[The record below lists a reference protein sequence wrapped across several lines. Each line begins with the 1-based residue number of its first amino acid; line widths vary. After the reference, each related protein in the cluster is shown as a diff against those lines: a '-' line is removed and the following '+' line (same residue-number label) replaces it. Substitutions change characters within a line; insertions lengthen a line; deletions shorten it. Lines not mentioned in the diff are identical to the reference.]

1 MINKPQVKIIA
12 DPVVELRPMQVRLL
26 SYLLPHRALLLFGVV
41 CSVVLAASSLSIV
54 PFAYEAQNF
63 LGAPHRTIAQQH
75 KLELRL
81 LYLGLTGVGMYTV
94 RWFASVGQSISFA
107 EVGQRLGLRLR
118 NDIYTHLQSLS
129 MSYFDNQRT
138 GNLISIMNN
147 DVPALQN
154 GIMTIKDAVV
164 GPVYV
169 LVALVGVVKISWRMS
184 LFTLLMLPPI
194 GYFINLISHKLRNIA
209 RQTQERLADLTALTE
224 ETISSVRVV
233 RSFAA
238 EQREIQKYATFTE
251 NAKNI
256 YMQGVR
262 RSALLSPTT
271 DLIGMIGI
279 AAALLLGGHEVAAGR
294 LTSLYLV
301 AFILLLDKLRTG
313 VGNIGSIVTD
323 WRQTQGAA
331 DRIFTNVLDVPTEVK
346 EAANAPAL
354 AAVSGSV
361 RFKNVSFGYVAFRP
375 VLKDISFDMAPG
387 EIVAVVGPSG
397 AGKST
402 LADLIPRFYDP
413 ASGSILIDGVD
424 IRTVSLQS
432 LRRQIGIVPQ
442 ETMLFNASVRTN
454 IGYGMPDATDA
465 EIVEAAINAN
475 AHNFIVDMPNGYD
488 TIVGDRGVQLSGGQR
503 QRIAIARAILFDPRI
518 LILDEATSSLDTAS
532 ETEVQKALEIL
543 MEGRTTL
550 VIAHRLSTIVK
561 AQKILVL
568 DGGAIAE
575 QGTHADLMA
584 MRGVYAELYEKQFR
598 TRAAI

>member
-1 MINKPQVKIIA
+1 MSTITPIDLTA
-12 DPVVELRPMQVRLL
+12 DSAIKKRPMYVRLL
-26 SYLLPHRALLLFGVV
+26 AYLLPQKSLLLTGVI
-41 CSVVLAASSLSIV
+41 CSILLAAASLSIV
-54 PFAYEAQNF
+54 PFAYEAQKF
-63 LGAPHRTIAQQH
+63 LGDPHVTIAQKH
-75 KLELRL
+75 KLQLHL
-81 LYLGLTGVGMYTV
+81 LLLGLSGVGMYTV
-94 RWFASVGQSISFA
+94 RWFASVGQSIAFA
-107 EVGQRLGLRLR
+107 ESGQRVGLRIR
-118 NDIYTHLQSLS
+118 NDIYSHLQSLS

-154 GIMTIKDAVV
+154 GIMTLKDAVV

-169 LVALVGVVKISWRMS
+169 VTALAGVIAISWRLS
-184 LFTLLMLPPI
+184 LFTLLLLPPI
-194 GYFINLISHKLRNIA
+194 GYFINLISNKLRSISK
-209 RQTQERLADLTALTE
+209 QTQERLADLTMLTE

-238 EQREIQKYATFTE
+238 EQREIAKFAMFTE
-251 NAKNI
+251 NAKKI

-271 DLIGMIGI
+271 DLIGMLGI
-279 AAALLLGGHEVAAGR
+279 AAALLIGGHEVAVGR
-294 LTSLYLV
+294 LTSLLLV

-313 VGNIGSIVTD
+313 VGNIGTILTD

-331 DRIFTNVLDVPTEVK
+331 DRIFTNVLDVPTQVK
-346 EAANAPAL
+346 EAPNAPAL
-354 AAVSGSV
+354 ASVKGSV
-361 RFKNVSFGYVAFRP
+361 QFKNVSFGYVASRP
-375 VLKDISFDMAPG
+375 VLRNVSFDMAPG

-413 ASGSILIDGVD
+413 TSGSISIDGVD
-424 IRTVSLQS
+424 IRSVTLDS

-442 ETMLFNASVRTN
+442 ETMLFNTSVREN
-454 IGYGMPDATDA
+454 IAYGMPDASP
-465 EIVEAAINAN
+465 ELIVEAAKNAN
-475 AHNFIVDMPNGYD
+475 AHNFITDMPNGYE

-503 QRIAIARAILFDPRI
+503 QRLAIARAILFNPRI

-532 ETEVQKALEIL
+532 EAEVQKALEIL

-568 DGGAIAE
+568 SEGKIVE
-575 QGTHADLMA
+575 MGTHGELMSSQ
-584 MRGVYAELYEKQFR
+584 GVYSELYEKQYR
-598 TRAAI
+598 TRAVL

>member
-41 CSVVLAASSLSIV
+41 CSVVLAAASLSIV

-224 ETISSVRVV
+224 ETISSVRAV

-465 EIVEAAINAN
+465 EIVEAAKNAN

-503 QRIAIARAILFDPRI
+503 QRIAIARAILFDPRT

>member
-1 MINKPQVKIIA
+1 MSIPLPTEAA
-12 DPVVELRPMQVRLL
+12 DEKKYESRPMAIRLL
-26 SYLLPHRALLLFGVV
+26 GYLLPHRALLTAGVI
-41 CSVVLAASSLSIV
+41 SSLILAAASLSII
-54 PFAYEAQNF
+54 PFTHYAQEF
-63 LGAPHRTIAQQH
+63 LELPHQSVAQQH
-75 KLELRL
+75 RLELKML
-81 LYLGLTGVGMYTV
+81 LLGLSGVGLYV
-94 RWFASVGQSISFA
+94 IRWFASVGQTVAFA
-107 EVGQRLGLRLR
+107 EAGQRVGLRLR

-154 GIMTIKDAVV
+154 GIMTIKDAIV

-169 LVALVGVVKISWRMS
+169 VTAVVGVILISWRLS
-184 LFTLLMLPPI
+184 FFTLLMLPPI
-194 GYFINLISHKLRNIA
+194 GYMINFISTKLRRIS
-209 RQTQERLADLTALTE
+209 RETQERLADMTALTE

-238 EQREIQKYATFTE
+238 EQREIAKFAVFTE
-251 NAKNI
+251 RTKKI
-256 YMQGVR
+256 YMEGVR
-262 RSALLSPTT
+262 RSAVLSPST
-271 DLIGMIGI
+271 DLIGMFGI
-279 AAALLLGGHEVAAGR
+279 AVALLVGAHEVAAGR
-294 LTSLYLV
+294 LTTFYLV
-301 AFILLLDKLRTG
+301 SFILLLDKLRTG
-313 VGNIGSIVTD
+313 IGNIGTILTD

-346 EAANAPAL
+346 ELPNAQCL
-354 AAVSGSV
+354 SAVTGSV
-361 RFKNVSFGYVAFRP
+361 EFKKVSFAYVTSRP
-375 VLKDISFDMAPG
+375 VLHEISFEMAPG

-413 ASGSILIDGVD
+413 TGGVISIDGID
-424 IRTVSLQS
+424 IKNVTLES

-442 ETMLFNASVRTN
+442 ETMLFNASVREN
-454 IGYGMPDATDA
+454 IGYSMPNATD
-465 EIVEAAINAN
+465 EQVIQAAKNAN
-475 AHNFIVDMPNGYD
+475 AHDFVMDMPNGYD

-503 QRIAIARAILFDPRI
+503 QRLSIARAVLFDPRI

-532 ETEVQKALEIL
+532 EAEVQKALEIL

-568 DGGAIAE
+568 DGGNIVE
-575 QGTHADLMA
+575 MGTHSQLMA
-584 MRGVYAELYEKQFR
+584 TGGVYAQLYEKQYR